1 MPAGCLV
8 AMAACNGAHAWPRRL
23 RPQGLDAR
31 LIAANCVS
39 PYRMGGKT
47 GKHNMTDAAAVG

>member
-1 MPAGCLV
+1 
-8 AMAACNGAHAWPRRL
+8 MAACNGAQAWARRL
-23 RPQGLDAR
+23 RAQGLDSR

-47 GKHNMTDAAAVG
+47 GKHDMTDVAAVG